1 MFTSGPM
8 VPLGISSSR
17 SRWLPDHVTFEEGA
31 LLEPLSVAVHACRR
45 SGLQMGQRVLVQGAG
60 SIGMLCMMTA
70 RTMGASE
77 VVITD
82 LNQDRLDLARRL
94 GTEHAIC
101 VEGKS
106 PAQVRQA
113 VTEALASE
121 PDVTLECTGVQP
133 SIESAI
139 LSTRSGGVVVL
150 VGLGESRKEL
160 PVVDAA
166 LREVDI
172 RGVLRYVNCYPTSLD
187 LVASRKID
195 LIWTNESSLYPGR
208 SPGRLQAISER

>member
-1 MFTSGPM
+1 
-8 VPLGISSSR
+8 
-17 SRWLPDHVTFEEGA
+17 
-31 LLEPLSVAVHACRR
+31 
-45 SGLQMGQRVLVQGAG
+45 MGQRVLVQGAG
-60 SIGMLCMMTA
+60 PIGMLCMMTA

-82 LNQDRLDLARRL
+82 LNQVRLDLAKKL
-94 GTEHAIC
+94 GAEHAIY

-113 VTEALASE
+113 IVEALGSE
-121 PDVTLECTGVQP
+121 PDVTLECTGEQP

-195 LIWTNESSLYPGR
+195 LSGLTRAHYTLDKALDAFKR
-208 SPGRLQAISER
+208 SQKGDVIKVFVHCDE